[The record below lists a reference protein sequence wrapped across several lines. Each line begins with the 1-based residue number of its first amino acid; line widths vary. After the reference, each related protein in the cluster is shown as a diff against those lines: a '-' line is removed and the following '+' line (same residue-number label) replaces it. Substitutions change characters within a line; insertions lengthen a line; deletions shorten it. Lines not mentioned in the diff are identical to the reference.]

1 MKSKLL
7 FSLTLI
13 ILFVL
18 FVSEI
23 LYTYPSGISGRTR
36 KTTTTG
42 CGSCHGS
49 GATTGLSVVITGPDS
64 LAKGMSSSYTL
75 TITSA
80 TGSKGG
86 LDVATRSGTLATNQ
100 SGTQLLNGEIVQTT
114 GKNFSGGSVS
124 FTFNYTAP
132 NINTIDTIFSTG
144 LRSTGGTSGSWN
156 WFEKSVKVYTV
167 TGVVQNTTI
176 QPDSYVLKQN
186 FPNPF
191 NPVTSIVYS
200 LKESGNVELTVFDI
214 SGKVITKLINSVQQR
229 GEYKVDFDAG
239 NLASGVYYYTL
250 KTIDFSETKSMVLL
264 K

>member
-23 LYTYPSGISGRTR
+23 LYTYPAGISGRTR

-75 TITSA
+75 TVSSSN
-80 TGSKGG
+80 GDKGG
-86 LDVATRSGTLATNQ
+86 LDVAVRSGTLATNQ
-100 SGTQLLNGEIVQTT
+100 SGTKLLNGEIVQTT

-124 FTFNYTAP
+124 FTFNYIAP
-132 NINTIDTIFSTG
+132 NLNTVDTIFSTG
-144 LRSTGGTSGSWN
+144 LSSTGGTSGSWN
-156 WFEKSVKVYTV
+156 WFEKRVKIYTV
-167 TGVVQNTTI
+167 TGIIQNNTV
-176 QPDSYVLKQN
+176 QPDSYELKQN

-191 NPVTSIVYS
+191 NPVTSIIYS
-200 LKESGNVELTVFDI
+200 LKEAGIVELSVYDI
-214 SGKVITKLINSVQQR
+214 SGKVIYTIVNSVQQR

-239 NLASGVYYYTL
+239 KFASGVYYYTL
-250 KTIDFSETKSMVLL
+250 KTKDFLETKSMVLL